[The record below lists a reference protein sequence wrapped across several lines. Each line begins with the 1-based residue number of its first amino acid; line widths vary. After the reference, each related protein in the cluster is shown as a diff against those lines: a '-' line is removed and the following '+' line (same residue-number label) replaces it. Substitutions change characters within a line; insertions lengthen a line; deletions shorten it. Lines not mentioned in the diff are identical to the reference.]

1 MSRHDTSKGTTVL
14 LSFLGAAVV
23 LVIIVLLN
31 YIFGIV
37 RLRADLTEDKLYTLS
52 EGTRNILK
60 DLDTPVTIRYY
71 VTGDS
76 ETLPR
81 VLQNYIGTVKD
92 LLVEYRK
99 RSGGKLS
106 VEILDPQPD
115 SDAEVAATQ
124 AGISGVE
131 IQGASDVIYNGI
143 EVQCLDG
150 RSVLPFLDPNQER
163 SLEYDL
169 SRAVS
174 QVVQT
179 EKPVIGI
186 LTDLEIS
193 GGRMN
198 PMMQQP
204 PSPPWLFYR
213 TISADYDVRM
223 LPASTASIE
232 EAIGLLMVLHP
243 QGLTETAQFA
253 VDQFLMRGGKLI
265 VCVDPDYTLPARM
278 GGNPMMGMSGNA
290 SNLEKLF
297 AAWGIKF
304 SDQVVA
310 DRILMWTG
318 GQRRE
323 PKMLFLNRDGMNQED
338 LVTESLQQILMGHAG
353 VFTGSPAPGLTKDA
367 ILFTSD
373 QVQLVPPGLSDDD
386 AQSILT
392 SFKSEGKRFDVGL
405 RLRGKFKTA
414 FPEGPPPA
422 DIPDNDLETG
432 GGDEEEGELEIA
444 QADVSEA
451 DEALADEAGEADAGV
466 AADPGADP
474 ALPGADGG
482 VDSADAGVDSVDSV
496 LPGADPS
503 AFGDAST
510 EPVPDPS
517 VPGADPPAEPA
528 GQSLKESPEDSVV
541 VLLGD
546 VDFLFDAFYVQEIR
560 FGGRVLGYNP
570 FANNLALMQNI
581 IEQMAGDNNLIRIR
595 SRSVAERRFTK
606 IAEMEAKAADRY
618 QAKIDDFEAKLEETQ
633 NKINEIQQQKTDR
646 SEMFIISPEQQ
657 AEREKLQREEARLRE
672 ELRNERKN
680 LREEVESLQ
689 NRLRWVNVMGM
700 PALVIVVGIVLALI
714 RKSKTAAK

>member
-1 MSRHDTSKGTTVL
+1 MSRHTASKGTTVL
-14 LSFLGAAVV
+14 LSFLGAAIV
-23 LVIIVLLN
+23 LLIIILLN
-31 YIFGIV
+31 YIFGVV
-37 RLRADLTEDKLYTLS
+37 RVRADLTEDKLYTLS
-52 EGTRNILK
+52 DGTVNILK

-71 VTGDS
+71 VSGDADA
-76 ETLPR
+76 LPQ
-81 VLQNYIGTVKD
+81 VLQNYIRTVKD

-106 VEILDPQPD
+106 VEILDPRPD

-131 IQGASDVIYNGI
+131 IQGAPDVIYNGI
-143 EVQCLDG
+143 EVQCLDE

-223 LPASTASIE
+223 LPASTGSIE
-232 EAIGLLMVLHP
+232 EEINLLIVLHP
-243 QGLTETAQFA
+243 QGLSETAQFA
-253 VDQFLMRGGKLI
+253 VDQFLMRGGKLV

-278 GGNPMMGMSGNA
+278 GGNPMMAMSGNA
-290 SNLEKLF
+290 SNLEKIF

-310 DRILMWTG
+310 DRIMMWTG

-323 PKMLFLNRDGMNQED
+323 PKMLFLNREGMNQED

-353 VFTGSPAPGLTKDA
+353 VFTGSPAPGLTKDS

-373 QVQLVPPGLSDDD
+373 QVQLVSPGISDDD

-392 SFKSEGKRFDVGL
+392 AFRSEGKRFDVGL

-414 FPEGPPPA
+414 FPDGPPPPETT
-422 DIPDNDLETG
+422 DEDFETG
-432 GGDEEEGELEIA
+432 GGDEEEGELEEVA
-444 QADVSEA
+444 LADAGQEE
-451 DEALADEAGEADAGV
+451 EALAGEVEEADAGGASDAAAESPEPGV
-466 AADPGADP
+466 AESPEPGVVESAEPDVVES
-474 ALPGADGG
+474 AEPG
-482 VDSADAGVDSVDSV
+482 VVES
-496 LPGADPS
+496 
-503 AFGDAST
+503 
-510 EPVPDPS
+510 
-517 VPGADPPAEPA
+517 AEPA
-528 GQSLKESPEDSVV
+528 ADSLDPDSPESAAAPGGSSLKESPEDGVV

-633 NKINEIQQQKTDR
+633 SKITEIQKQKTDR
-646 SEMFIISPEQQ
+646 SEMFIMSPEQQ
-657 AEREKLQREEARLRE
+657 QELENLRKEEAGLRE

-700 PALVIVVGIVLALI
+700 PALVILVGIVLAFI
-714 RKSKTAAK
+714 RKAKTAAK